1 MILKSNGIKINKRLA
16 KAMKTQ
22 EGGDYTYDDTKI
34 ITQHYLRLVAK
45 TPKHLPSG
53 MRSTFLSSGLSFAI
67 TAS

>member
-1 MILKSNGIKINKRLA
+1 
-16 KAMKTQ
+16 MKTQ